1 MLRHHV
7 KGLAFL
13 AIAAAL
19 LLLPAGVAYAGKG
32 GSGGKGSGG
41 GSPPGGTRPSTVHP
55 STVHPSTTHH
65 HGDFDH
71 RRGDVDFFFGFGFGP
86 DYWPW
91 YYGDYPYY
99 APYYLYE
106 PDYVVPSASVAPR
119 PVLDPNVVYLG
130 IRVPDAN
137 ADVWINGVKT
147 AQKGTMRP
155 FVSPTL
161 KPGKEYTYEIKA
173 QWQEG
178 GQIYNETRQLTVRPG
193 EQYGINFTASAPSQP
208 KQTPESSSDTK

>member
-41 GSPPGGTRPSTVHP
+41 GMPSGGVHPSTVHP
-55 STVHPSTTHH
+55 STVHPSTVH
-65 HGDFDH
+65 
-71 RRGDVDFFFGFGFGP
+71 P
-86 DYWPW
+86 
-91 YYGDYPYY
+91 
-99 APYYLYE
+99 
-106 PDYVVPSASVAPR
+106 
-119 PVLDPNVVYLG
+119 
-130 IRVPDAN
+130 
-137 ADVWINGVKT
+137 GVKT

-193 EQYGINFTASAPSQP
+193 EQYGFFSTLCSADL
-208 KQTPESSSDTK
+208 T